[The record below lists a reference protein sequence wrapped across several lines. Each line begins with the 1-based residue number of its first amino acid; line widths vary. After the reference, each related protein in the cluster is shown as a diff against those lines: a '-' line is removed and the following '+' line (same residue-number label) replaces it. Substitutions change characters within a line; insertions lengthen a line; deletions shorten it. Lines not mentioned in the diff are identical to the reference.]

1 MAPHYQS
8 VSPGCMLESNVK
20 VQALIKERARISL
33 VVQWIRICLPMQKRF
48 IAWEDSIYHGAPKSM
63 DHNY

>member
-1 MAPHYQS
+1 MS
-8 VSPGCMLESNVK
+8 LTNLK
-20 VQALIKERARISL
+20 VQALIKERARTSL
-33 VVQWIRICLPMQKRF
+33 VVQLIRICLPMQKTF

>member
-1 MAPHYQS
+1 MS
-8 VSPGCMLESNVK
+8 LTNLK
-20 VQALIKERARISL
+20 VQALIKERARTYL
-33 VVQWIRICLPMQKRF
+33 VVQLIRICLPMQKTF